1 MFDHRDDD
9 RMTLNERLDETSQ
22 AEAPPFKRC
31 SCWSGYQNT

>member
-1 MFDHRDDD
+1 MFDRCDDD

-22 AEAPPFKRC
+22 AEALLFKQR